1 MKTTQKDEAQTIQE
15 FIDRTDLVLTHYIMS
30 MNQKPKIA
38 IKYFNTDYP
47 VLEKIPK
54 GDWIDLRIDSIKD
67 HRFVDKDANHDY
79 RTDKIL
85 KQCGE
90 IHYGKGEIITFGL
103 GVAMELPEGYEAIVA
118 PRSSTFKHWGFIQ
131 TNGIGVIDNTYC
143 GNDDEWS
150 VQFLTTRSGSIRRFD
165 RVCQFRIQKNQPA
178 LEFKTVSTL
187 DNPNREGRG
196 STGKA

>member
-1 MKTTQKDEAQTIQE
+1 MKTTRKDEAQTIQE

-54 GDWIDLRIDSIKD
+54 GDWIDLRVDSIKN
-67 HRFVDKDANHDY
+67 HRFIGKDTNHDD

-90 IHYGKGEIITFGL
+90 INYGKGEIITFGL

-178 LEFKTVSTL
+178 LEFKTVSNL

-196 STGKA
+196 STGRA